1 MIDLDATPNKSS
13 LGANAMLAVSMA
25 TARAAAASQHA
36 PLYRYL
42 GGVNACLCDGS
53 VRFVTN
59 NIDNDVWMAAGTI
72 NGGEATS
79 LP

>member
-1 MIDLDATPNKSS
+1 VTPSS
-13 LGANAMLAVSMA
+13 SY
-25 TARAAAASQHA
+25 H
-36 PLYRYL
+36 P

-53 VRFVTN
+53 VRFVPN

-72 NGGEATS
+72 NGGETIS